1 MQNVENPIFGEQH
14 NKYACFHCDG
24 NEEDD
29 VNEKKIF
36 DDLNFKENL
45 KFWRALHTSV
55 TCSHCEIDKEE
66 MVVKKKR
73 MVMM

>member
-1 MQNVENPIFGEQH
+1 MFYNCG
-14 NKYACFHCDG
+14 G

-36 DDLNFKENL
+36 DYLNFKINL
-45 KFWRALHTSV
+45 KFARATHMCKCV
-55 TCSHCEIDKEE
+55 CSHFEDDKGE